1 MATLPLT
8 AFGEPNERLESNI
21 PVLQNE
27 PCAPDSPVLLEQGVD
42 EWRRLRF
49 HGVLAPHAALR
60 SQIVPGDPDQ
70 ATAPTADVGDP
81 PSASTRTRLSW
92 AQLLKRVFA
101 IDMASCPYCGGPLPI
116 IAAIED
122 LAVIAKILTH
132 LGLPTRAPPRSPA
145 RTGKFLQTA

>member
-1 MATLPLT
+1 MATRPLT

-42 EWRRLRF
+42 QWPRLRF

-70 ATAPTADVGDP
+70 ATAPTA
-81 PSASTRTRLSW
+81 STRTRLSW

-101 IDMASCPYCGGPLPI
+101 IDMASCPYCGGPLTI

-122 LAVIAKILTH
+122 PAVIAKILAI

-145 RTGKFLQTA
+145 RTGEFLQTA

>member
-1 MATLPLT
+1 MATRPLT

-70 ATAPTADVGDP
+70 ATAPTADAGDF
-81 PSASTRTRLSW
+81 PSGSTRTRLSW

-101 IDMASCPYCGGPLPI
+101 IDMASCPYCGGPLPSS
-116 IAAIED
+116 
-122 LAVIAKILTH
+122 
-132 LGLPTRAPPRSPA
+132 PPLKTPR
-145 RTGKFLQTA
+145 

>member
-1 MATLPLT
+1 MATRPLT
-8 AFGEPNERLESNI
+8 AFGKPNERLESNI

-27 PCAPDSPVLLEQGVD
+27 PCAPDSPVLLEQDVD
-42 EWRRLRF
+42 EWLRLRF

-60 SQIVPGDPDQ
+60 SQIVPGDPGQ
-70 ATAPTADVGDP
+70 ATAPTADAGDP
-81 PSASTRTRLSW
+81 PSASRLSW

-101 IDMASCPYCGGPLPI
+101 IDMASCPYCGGPLTI

-122 LAVIAKILTH
+122 PAVIAKILTH
-132 LGLPTRAPPRSPA
+132 LGLPTRVPPRLPA